1 MFEICL
7 VVIFHLAYLIGC
19 IYFIIDDI
27 KYKKYIKETTI
38 EERMKIVKEMI
49 EELE

>member
-7 VVIFHLAYLIGC
+7 VVIFHLVYLIGW
-19 IYFIIDDI
+19 IFFIIDHI
-27 KYKKYIKETTI
+27 RYNKYISKTSE